1 MSKRRLSHLPDEIG
15 AKPWGQKK
23 IARLSETLPGRKGGG
38 RPIRPSTGL
47 ATGGIT
53 CTGIFYVE

>member
-1 MSKRRLSHLPDEIG
+1 MSKLRLSHLSDEIG

-23 IARLSETLPGRKGGG
+23 IARLSGRFRGPDGRG